1 MSFGFGY
8 APLQPRRDRDRLRR
22 GRRVVASLSPGDR
35 VRGLIALQKV
45 LIRERGAFGESGA

>member
-45 LIRERGAFGESGA
+45 LVSERDAFGESGA